1 MSEYLPEHGTG
12 GLPLFAPDPPT
23 GPKGTEYTTDD
34 GKWEKFQAF
43 RHSDAGRDFWR
54 WLTRKALDAQASGAK
69 RFSVRTWT
77 AFYRD
82 TFGVGITNDFTP
94 WLADELV
101 ATYPALLDIIQRKSR
116 TKAK

>member
-1 MSEYLPEHGTG
+1 MSEYRNSQGTV

-23 GPKGTEYTTDD
+23 GPVGTEYTKED
-34 GKWEKFQAF
+34 GKWKKFEEF
-43 RHSDAGRDFWR
+43 RYSHEGQEFWR
-54 WLTRKALDAQASGAK
+54 WLSSKAIKAEASGAK

-82 TFGVGITNDFTP
+82 NFGVGITNDWTP

-101 ATYPALLDIIQRKSR
+101 ATYPSLLDIIQRKKR